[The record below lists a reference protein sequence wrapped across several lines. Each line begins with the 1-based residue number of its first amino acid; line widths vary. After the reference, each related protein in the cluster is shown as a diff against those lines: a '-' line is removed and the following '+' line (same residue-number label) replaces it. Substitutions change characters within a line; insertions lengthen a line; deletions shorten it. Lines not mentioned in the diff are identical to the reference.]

1 LFTGSKAM
9 QRTPLPGGESFG
21 LISVQASALYTLA
34 EGEPTT
40 ISVTS
45 VYGNPE
51 GLSSRQ
57 GTQL

>member
-1 LFTGSKAM
+1 VTKLKEKYLSLTG
-9 QRTPLPGGESFG
+9 
-21 LISVQASALYTLA
+21 YTLA

-57 GTQL
+57 GIQL